1 MATMPSNLS
10 KEARAY
16 YDDFLKREDVQAR
29 PGLKKGLEDL
39 LAGIKP
45 TKRKKGQVI
54 KGAMPNK

>member
-1 MATMPSNLS
+1 MPSNLS